1 MAEIENVSDLSKEEK
16 VAILVSSLGED
27 MAGRVL
33 ENMSSGNVR
42 KLEGGFARIG
52 PLDGEIVE
60 VVTRE
65 FLEFVDHRQSPA
77 APAQEVKEAVKKNVK
92 TEHDGK
98 EKALFD
104 VIEDMEA
111 DLSREDNE
119 PIAKDVKARGKMD
132 EKSLFEV
139 LENMESK
146 VLADFT
152 KGEHPQT
159 IAVILA
165 HLEPTKAGEVL
176 SSLPEALQSDV
187 IFRLAQLET
196 VPSSTVKEVA
206 EALEDQVQSVGRVE
220 RKIGG
225 IKTVTSI
232 LNQTAK
238 SLEKN
243 ILARIEEIDSDLSE
257 RIKQDLFAFEDLVKV
272 DDRGIRE
279 VLKEITTM
287 ELALALKAASDEVK
301 EKVFRNMSD
310 RASEMLQED
319 MEALGPTRLSDVE
332 KAQQAIT
339 RIALKLEG
347 EGKILVGGRGTEEIL
362 V

>member
-1 MAEIENVSDLSKEEK
+1 MAEIENGPAMSKEQK
-16 VAILVSSLGED
+16 VAILVSSLG
-27 MAGRVL
+27 MNVAQRVL
-33 ENMSSGNVR
+33 ENMSSGSVR
-42 KLEGGFARIG
+42 RLEDGFATMG
-52 PLDGEIVE
+52 SLDGETVE
-60 VVTRE
+60 AVTRE
-65 FLEFVDHRQSPA
+65 FLEFVEHSETTDASSQGGTES
-77 APAQEVKEAVKKNVK
+77 KEKKERAK
-92 TEHDGK
+92 TEGDD
-98 EKALFD
+98 KALFD
-104 VIEDMEA
+104 VIEDMES
-111 DLSREDNE
+111 DFSRGEKGSTE
-119 PIAKDVKARGKMD
+119 KEIGVEIEGK
-132 EKSLFEV
+132 EKSLFDV
-139 LENMESK
+139 LANMEAK

-165 HLEPTKAGEVL
+165 HLEPAKAGEVL

-187 IFRLAQLET
+187 ILRLAQLET
-196 VPSSTVKEVA
+196 VPSSTMTAVA
-206 EALEDQVQSVGRVE
+206 EALEDQVQSVGSVE

-225 IKTVTSI
+225 IKAVTSI
-232 LNQTAK
+232 LNQTAR

-279 VLKEITTM
+279 ILKEITTM
-287 ELALALKAASDEVK
+287 ELALALKASSDEVK
-301 EKVFRNMSD
+301 EKVFSNMSD
-310 RASEMLQED
+310 RAAEMLQED

-347 EGKILVGGRGTEEIL
+347 EGKIIVSGRGTEEIL